1 MTESIVEK
9 ELKTCGKAFFVE
21 YFSALNQIDWH
32 NENQVEKIKKY
43 ISEDLIYKRRPDGG
57 KYTEAGLAMRFSSFF
72 VIFSQG
78 LQWEALKNIS
88 ESKGL
93 SQEVRQSAK
102 MYIERE
108 KHLRKQREE
117 SAINNVQ
124 NEHAKL
130 MQEFLHRKKEEEK
143 AREEAK
149 RKQEEKIA
157 ICNARE
163 ELIQEKE
170 EQEKIIALNRG
181 WFFGKKAKICRAAKR
196 RLQEIENE
204 LEKIENKLEEIE
216 NELED
221 FPTFQ

>member
-9 ELKTCGKAFFVE
+9 ELKTCGKAFFME
-21 YFSALNQIDWH
+21 YFSELNQIDWH
-32 NENQVEKIKKY
+32 NENQVGKIRKY
-43 ISEDLIYKRRPDGG
+43 ISEDLIYKQRPDGG
-57 KYTEAGLAMRFSSFF
+57 KYTEAGLAMRFASFF

-88 ESKGL
+88 ESRGL

-102 MYIERE
+102 KMYIE
-108 KHLRKQREE
+108 HGEE
-117 SAINNVQ
+117 SAINNAQ
-124 NEHAKL
+124 NEQFAKL

-143 AREEAK
+143 AREEARRKQEEEAREEAK
-149 RKQEEKIA
+149 RKQEEKVA

-163 ELIQEKE
+163 KLMQEKE

-181 WFFGKKAKICRAAKR
+181 RLFFGKKAENRRAAKR

-204 LEKIENKLEEIE
+204 LERL
-216 NELED
+216 
-221 FPTFQ
+221 PTFQ

>member
-1 MTESIVEK
+1 MAESNIEK

-21 YFSALNQIDWH
+21 YFSELNQIDWH
-32 NENQVEKIKKY
+32 NENQVEKIRKY

-57 KYTEAGLAMRFSSFF
+57 KYTEAGLAMRFASFF

-88 ESKGL
+88 ESRGL

-117 SAINNVQ
+117 SAINNAQ

-130 MQEFLHRKKEEEK
+130 TQEFLHRKKEEEK

-149 RKQEEKIA
+149 RKQEEKVA

-163 ELIQEKE
+163 ELMQEKE

-204 LEKIENKLEEIE
+204 LKKIE
-216 NELED
+216 NELEG
-221 FPTFQ
+221 FPII

>member
-1 MTESIVEK
+1 MGGFVMTESIVEK

-32 NENQVEKIKKY
+32 NENQVEKIRKY

-57 KYTEAGLAMRFSSFF
+57 KYTEAGLAMRFASFF

-88 ESKGL
+88 ESRGL

-102 MYIERE
+102 EMYAGHEE
-108 KHLRKQREE
+108 K
-117 SAINNVQ
+117 SAINDAQ
-124 NEHAKL
+124 NEQFAKL
-130 MQEFLHRKKEEEK
+130 MQEFLHRKKEEEQAREEAKRKQEEK

-149 RKQEEKIA
+149 RKQEEKVA
-157 ICNARE
+157 LCNARE
-163 ELIQEKE
+163 ELMQEKE
-170 EQEKIIALNRG
+170 AQEKIIALNRG
-181 WFFGKKAKICRAAKR
+181 WFFGKKAKIRRAAKR

-204 LEKIENKLEEIE
+204 LK
-216 NELED
+216 D